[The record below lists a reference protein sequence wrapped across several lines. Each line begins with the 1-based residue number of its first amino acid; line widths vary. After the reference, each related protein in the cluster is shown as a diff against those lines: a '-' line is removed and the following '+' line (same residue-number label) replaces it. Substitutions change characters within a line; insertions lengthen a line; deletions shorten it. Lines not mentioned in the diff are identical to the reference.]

1 MTRVLAIPGS
11 LRRDSL
17 NADLARAVADA
28 APDGVTV
35 DVWDGLRAIPPYDAD
50 EDHPG
55 AHAVVDAFRALVAA
69 YDAVVFVTPE
79 YNASVPGQLKN
90 AVDWLS
96 RPFPGNALYGKP
108 VAVVGASTGQFGGI
122 WAQDD
127 LRKIL
132 RITGARVL
140 GDGLA
145 VAKAG
150 DAFLEGRLVDP
161 EHAAALTGI
170 LEALVREARPVA

>member
-11 LRRDSL
+11 LRRDSH
-17 NADLARAVADA
+17 NAALARAVRDA
-28 APDGVTV
+28 APDDVTV

-50 EDHPG
+50 GDVPG
-55 AHAVVDAFRALVAA
+55 ADPVVEAFRTLVAG
-69 YDAVVFVTPE
+69 YDAVVFATPE
-79 YNASVPGQLKN
+79 YNASIPGQLKN

-127 LRKIL
+127 LRKVL

-145 VAKAG
+145 VAKA
-150 DAFLEGRLVDP
+150 DEAFVDGRLADP
-161 EHAAALTGI
+161 EQVEALTA
-170 LEALVREARPVA
+170 LLRALVAEARPVG